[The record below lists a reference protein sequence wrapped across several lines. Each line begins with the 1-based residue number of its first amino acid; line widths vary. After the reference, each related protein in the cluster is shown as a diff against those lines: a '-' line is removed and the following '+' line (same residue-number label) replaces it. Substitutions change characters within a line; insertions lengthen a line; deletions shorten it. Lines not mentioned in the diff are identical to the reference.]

1 MSNTYNYPANIS
13 WEEHKP
19 FVSGALEEYSASSR
33 SFDIHVKFKQE
44 IYITNNSQPIK
55 EKVLIDF
62 FAMQRKAYRYYKAV
76 TEFEQGD
83 LSENDLYKIED
94 SCVIKLKNDEVDE
107 VKNKAKYLID
117 LFSRH
122 YPEELEYL
130 PYDELAD
137 LLQVSAA
144 KLNLLLRNSNESD

>member
-1 MSNTYNYPANIS
+1 MRNNYNHSSNII
-13 WEEHKP
+13 WKEHKP
-19 FVSGALEEYSASSR
+19 FISGAFKDYSASSR
-33 SFDIHVKFKQE
+33 SFNVHVIFNQKL
-44 IYITNNSQPIK
+44 YIENSSQFIK
-55 EKVLIDF
+55 EKLLIDF
-62 FAMQRKAYRYYKAV
+62 FTMQRKAYRYYKAV

-83 LSENDLYKIED
+83 LSEDDLYKIED
-94 SCVIKLKNDEVDE
+94 SCIINLKNDDVDE
-107 VKNKAKYLID
+107 VKNKAKYLVNLLIKY
-117 LFSRH
+117 